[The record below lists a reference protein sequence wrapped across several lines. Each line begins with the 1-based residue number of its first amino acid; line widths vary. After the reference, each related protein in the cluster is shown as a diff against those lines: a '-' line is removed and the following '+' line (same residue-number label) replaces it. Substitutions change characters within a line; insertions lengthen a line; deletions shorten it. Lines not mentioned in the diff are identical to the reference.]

1 MYGYGTPTD
10 QRAGVR
16 PISFLLDNGG
26 SVGSPVIL
34 KIRPE
39 DLTRTEPSRITV
51 HQTLGRD
58 PSPSGWVDNF
68 GEGLPSI
75 TISGHT
81 GWRPAGLTAED
92 GFNAFMQ
99 LNRLVAHDYHEAKQ
113 AAINRGSDPASVKLL
128 FVDMLDE
135 FSWSVAPTLFVLKR
149 SRSRPLLLQYNISLQ
164 AVSTSIDN
172 PLSSSPFF
180 GNVGAGLES
189 MGGVIGFLQSA
200 SAQVKGWVSQAL
212 AFVQPGL
219 SSIAGVVQK
228 FVNTSSQVFGAVTS
242 TISAVKNGI
251 GQTVNNLVGI
261 AKGVAQTGINIFRT
275 VAAIKSLPGYLKHS
289 LARVAAAYTEAF
301 CILRNS
307 LRPRN
312 TYDDYTGLYGA
323 SNCSSTTGGRPASA
337 YVNSNAFA
345 LMQPEPQ
352 PVDISPRAV
361 SSMSSLNR
369 FDPALAPVPVAT
381 MGRYVTD
388 INNGITINVLK

>member
-26 SVGSPVIL
+26 SVGAPITL

-39 DLTRTEPSRITV
+39 ELTRSEPSRITV
-51 HQTLGRD
+51 HQTLGRETA
-58 PSPSGWVDNF
+58 GWVDNF
-68 GEGLPSI
+68 GEGLPSV
-75 TISGHT
+75 TLSGHT
-81 GWRPAGLTAED
+81 GWRPAGMTAED
-92 GFNAFMQ
+92 GFNAFMA
-99 LNRLVAHDYHEAKQ
+99 LNKLVTQDYHAAKQ
-113 AAINRGSDPASVKLL
+113 AAIDRGSDPASVKLL
-128 FVDMLDE
+128 FVDMLDD
-135 FSWSVAPTLFVLKR
+135 FAWNVAPTMFVLKR
-149 SRSRPLLLQYNISLQ
+149 SKSRPLLLQYNISLQ

-172 PLSSSPFF
+172 PLSMSPFF
-180 GNVGAGLES
+180 GNIGAGLES
-189 MGGVIGFLQSA
+189 MTGVVGFLQGVS
-200 SAQVKGWVSQAL
+200 SSVSGWVSQAVG
-212 AFVQPGL
+212 FVQQGL
-219 SSIAGVVQK
+219 SSVAGVVQK
-228 FVNTSSQVFGAVTS
+228 FVTTSSQIFGAVTS

-261 AKGVAQTGINIFRT
+261 AKGIAQTGINIFRT

-289 LARVAAAYTEAF
+289 LAQVAAAYTEAF

-337 YVNSNAFA
+337 YVSSNAFA
-345 LMQPEPQ
+345 LMQPEAQ

-369 FDPALAPVPVAT
+369 YDPALAPVPIQT